1 MYWYLLLLHIIG
13 FSDRTADQDF
23 AVLAAASLDST
34 RPARF
39 VPVVVAPQIFD
50 GLASLADT
58 AHTETVRCL
67 MGEDLGDSIFIDVAF
82 EPAIISST
90 AQRVR
95 FRRCPGATLAIWHNH
110 VAGPGSKPEQ
120 VCGLSQADIREA
132 LRPGS
137 PKLMIVQVDAEN
149 ICWWSRSQINEL
161 SMSQGLSALP
171 DQRNRR

>member
-34 RPARF
+34 RPARV
-39 VPVVVAPQIFD
+39 VPVVVAPQVFD
-50 GLASLADT
+50 ELAFLADT
-58 AHTETVRCL
+58 SRTETVRCL
-67 MGEDLGDSIFIDVAF
+67 MGTDLGDSLFIDVAF
-82 EPAIISST
+82 EPAIIHST

-95 FRRCPGATLAIWHNH
+95 FKRCPGATLAIWHNH
-110 VAGPGSKPEQ
+110 VAGPDSKPEQ

-161 SMSQGLSALP
+161 SMSQGLPALP